1 MSLTMNTSADVLSW
15 LGAHQSG
22 RCARQAYA
30 NPLEVLA
37 FAVDDLALL
46 PQGIFCANRLAR
58 DRFD

>member
-15 LGAHQSG
+15 LSISPA

-37 FAVDDLALL
+37 FAVDD
-46 PQGIFCANRLAR
+46 PCAATAGNFLRQPFSA
-58 DRFD
+58 

>member
-37 FAVDDLALL
+37 FAVDD
-46 PQGIFCANRLAR
+46 PCAATAGNFLRQPFSA
-58 DRFD
+58 